1 MEAVKDVCPEGGRFT
16 KKFHPR
22 QEDNFGNSPNY
33 QGVHHLHV
41 WGTLISCLSKIVSAS
56 PFAASS
62 PNDRNICSYRIALL
76 TLHNDPWPAPPGPTD
91 ILQLFSWLRN
101 VPQMSCW
108 KLSNLQPVYIWK
120 QTNTVCLIVFWVLSW
135 FTNLLISEKKDTKK
149 EGESVFGA

>member
-1 MEAVKDVCPEGGRFT
+1 MSVLRVGDSERNSTHAR
-16 KKFHPR
+16 R
-22 QEDNFGNSPNY
+22 IIFGNSPNY

-41 WGTLISCLSKIVSAS
+41 WCTLISCLSKIVSAS

-62 PNDRNICSYRIALL
+62 PNDRNMICSYRIALL

-108 KLSNLQPVYIWK
+108 KLSNLRPVHIWK
-120 QTNTVCLIVFWVLSW
+120 QTNTVCSLPHNYYLNKTSNQTLHTGQVSRNDLHQ
-135 FTNLLISEKKDTKK
+135 D
-149 EGESVFGA
+149 